1 VRGDLVHGIVSRRTL
16 YGVHRPVM
24 RADMDLC
31 CSKTALLFFTDRKA
45 ALQFGNCHLYTSQN
59 PRAPRRPWRLESMP
73 FPDLEQICLLN
84 YLDMYL
90 CFHMMSDGGG
100 GSGGEGSGSEGSSG
114 EGSGGEGSGTASAVL
129 NCYEYKTTEYPN
141 RPILNKIME
150 DLWRKN

>member
-1 VRGDLVHGIVSRRTL
+1 
-16 YGVHRPVM
+16 
-24 RADMDLC
+24 
-31 CSKTALLFFTDRKA
+31 
-45 ALQFGNCHLYTSQN
+45 
-59 PRAPRRPWRLESMP
+59 
-73 FPDLEQICLLN
+73 
-84 YLDMYL
+84 
-90 CFHMMSDGGG
+90 MMSDGGG